1 MYMVFIWLYLIIF
14 INKVRYC
21 KVINLLKDCLFVYIF
36 FLIFMYYIKI
46 IKIIYF
52 MGIYGGMKRINIV
65 EKNIVFV
72 FWLNKFLINFFILKI
87 FEFKR
92 KVYSSLCIII

>member
-1 MYMVFIWLYLIIF
+1 
-14 INKVRYC
+14 
-21 KVINLLKDCLFVYIF
+21 
-36 FLIFMYYIKI
+36 
-46 IKIIYF
+46 
-52 MGIYGGMKRINIV
+52 MGIYEGMKRINIV

-72 FWLNKFLINFFILKI
+72 FWLNKFLINFFIKI